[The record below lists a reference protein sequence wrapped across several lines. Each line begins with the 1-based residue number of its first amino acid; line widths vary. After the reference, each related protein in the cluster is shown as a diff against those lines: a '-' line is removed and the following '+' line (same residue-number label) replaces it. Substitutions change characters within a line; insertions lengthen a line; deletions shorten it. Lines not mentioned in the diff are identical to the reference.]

1 MSIDTKGLIVAGGI
15 GAAALMLLSR
25 KEDNHFSGLGDVWG
39 GGGGSRETV
48 TTIDEIPG
56 DTPAIVLPPI
66 EPYQV
71 NTSIPE
77 WLFSTP
83 EPVGGNDTV
92 DIIARTKKQEA
103 VSSVYAEPHENIGA
117 SNGFG
122 GGGVGGRGAGEDGG
136 VLGFLGGVISSAF
149 SPANVFLSATP
160 FGGVA
165 GVLSVA
171 TKAAPAFEA
180 VTKKEK
186 AAATV
191 TAPIAGAPVVASPDE
206 AITSFYNA
214 GADYVAPAYTTK
226 KGNSVTTVYESGA
239 YQTVSQGQI
248 VSAGSAGSTAP
259 PASAP
264 STGVAHASSTG
275 QVYSSPGSSLGG
287 SSGSVMSKKSASIL
301 SGNSA
306 AAKAWRA
313 RYGGG

>member
-1 MSIDTKGLIVAGGI
+1 M
-15 GAAALMLLSR
+15 
-25 KEDNHFSGLGDVWG
+25 
-39 GGGGSRETV
+39 
-48 TTIDEIPG
+48 
-56 DTPAIVLPPI
+56 
-66 EPYQV
+66 
-71 NTSIPE
+71 
-77 WLFSTP
+77 
-83 EPVGGNDTV
+83 
-92 DIIARTKKQEA
+92 
-103 VSSVYAEPHENIGA
+103 
-117 SNGFG
+117 
-122 GGGVGGRGAGEDGG
+122 
-136 VLGFLGGVISSAF
+136 
-149 SPANVFLSATP
+149 FLSATP